1 MLIEGS
7 VLGLFNGTTNLIYS
21 KYVKTRYP
29 QETAGF
35 ENYPSVLIML
45 EIESNNWLSTSENMF
60 LPPLFSFYIYLT
72 KGMKGWITFYKK
84 TLKKM
89 VA

>member
-1 MLIEGS
+1 YLMEQHVIH
-7 VLGLFNGTTNLIYS
+7 S
-21 KYVKTRYP
+21 KHVKTRYLLRI
-29 QETAGF
+29 AGF
-35 ENYPSVLIML
+35 KNYPSVLIML
-45 EIESNNWLSTSENMF
+45 EIESNNWLSTSENIF

-72 KGMKGWITFYKK
+72 KGMKGWITFSKK